1 MIEEY
6 GRRPEIE
13 SLPGEA
19 IAAAVSGATD
29 CGGLIIGDAAL
40 AYSATPDDRLESVD
54 LAAWWKE
61 RRGLPFVF
69 ALWAYPI
76 DRPVADAFFEES
88 LRVGLAELA
97 RIAAQSTFPG
107 AFEYLSKNLHYWLDE
122 RDRQGLE
129 EFRSMLHNVDAAVV
143 AGQEG

>member
-1 MIEEY
+1 M
-6 GRRPEIE
+6 
-13 SLPGEA
+13 
-19 IAAAVSGATD
+19 
-29 CGGLIIGDAAL
+29 
-40 AYSATPDDRLESVD
+40 
-54 LAAWWKE
+54 
-61 RRGLPFVF
+61 PFVF

-76 DRPVADAFFEES
+76 ARPVADAFFEES